1 MILIYAFLCWLI
13 FSYYGS
19 KLVEALRLLHVGL
32 IKASMFKEYRKFT
45 KSASSMPLF
54 SKKFTHYPKT
64 WRSLWT
70 ELVLEGENPEVMA
83 NLAIKTGLPDYCLK
97 SKTQDLGLQV
107 ENISVLCLVNDLEA
121 RSAYLASL
129 AEGSKVWTLPLS
141 PHCFRHGDVAQIYI
155 QRLLSSDKPRGASHI
170 IAMIE
175 PSSIHHVLLQI
186 CGVNSTYQNFAVRA
200 ATQLEGIYQRDFIL
214 AAKSLGVSEIPF
226 IKYFSRFNQESQEVI
241 RTLYP
246 NSSWW
251 YSRLVLGKEGDKFKP
266 PPHIAWFYNKNEKN
280 LDSPSNPKDLPE
292 IHIAA

>member
-175 PSSIHHVLLQI
+175 
-186 CGVNSTYQNFAVRA
+186 
-200 ATQLEGIYQRDFIL
+200 GIYQRDFIL